1 MGEQAVLEKVV
12 QSASPQTKYLDMTDY
27 KSYIQSISA
36 YPKLTYSE
44 TIRIAAE
51 RDNAYAKLKDAV
63 YSDYHGAVHFSR
75 TIKKSICSRIEKRRN
90 FDCFVDDSRLEQ
102 ANIALAKNLYS
113 LSKIKRKLGGKLH
126 GKVASNVLALLQSM
140 PFKKEKVIETARQ
153 IIKSQEAGKRNHA
166 IAELYEKYYAKI
178 EQIVSGHLGIV
189 VPLAKKY
196 DTGENREKMQLMDMI
211 QEGNIAL
218 IRAAIKYVGSKGP
231 FECYAHFWINRDIKR
246 KIYGTGEIR
255 LPEHLRKKISRKRAS
270 ERFLLNKKGVAYPDE
285 VAELSGLAV
294 EEITLLDQAC
304 RKLVDV
310 IENADSMPANNS
322 PLAALLSK
330 EDTELKQKILDKM
343 PSVLTEKQVEI
354 LKLRYG
360 IGKKVLN
367 LHEIIAKLGISKQ
380 AVDDHEK
387 TALRKLKL
395 AFSYMVL

>member
-90 FDCFVDDSRLEQ
+90 FDCFVEDSKLEQ
-102 ANIALAKNLYS
+102 ANLALARNFCS
-113 LSKIKRKLGGKLH
+113 LSKFKRKLGGKLH
-126 GKVASNVLALLQSM
+126 GKVASNVLALLQGM
-140 PFKKEKVIETARQ
+140 PFKKEKLL
-153 IIKSQEAGKRNHA
+153 EAAKHMTQSNEGNHA

-189 VPLAKKY
+189 VPVAKKY

-255 LPEHLRKKISRKRAS
+255 LPESVRKRMSKKRAS
-270 ERFLLNKKGVAYPDE
+270 ERFLLNKKGFAHPDE

-294 EEITLLDQAC
+294 EEIALLDQAC
-304 RKLVDV
+304 RKLADV
-310 IENADSMPANNS
+310 IESADSVPANNS

-330 EDTELKQKILDKM
+330 EDTELQQKILDKM
-343 PSVLTEKQVEI
+343 PSVLTEKQIEI

-360 IGKKVLN
+360 LGKKVLN

-395 AFSYMVL
+395 AFSYMML